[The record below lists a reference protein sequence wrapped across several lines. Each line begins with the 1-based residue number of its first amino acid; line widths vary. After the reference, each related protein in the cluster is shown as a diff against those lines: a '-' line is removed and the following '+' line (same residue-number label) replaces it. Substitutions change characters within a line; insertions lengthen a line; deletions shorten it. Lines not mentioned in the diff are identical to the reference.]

1 MKGEFN
7 LEALSP
13 GGRSSASQDS
23 KLLYIFTGPQICS
36 VQCYPSEPSISRP
49 ELLHCKQHV
58 LWTAFTSSTSGAATP
73 QEQQYLLPHSDQIPQ
88 AASLQAKPNYYLLL
102 SAAAAARKGAEWP
115 ALTAEAEVTGKQS
128 SYRLCV
134 TEQLRLAFKECKL
147 ASRRMCFMDEFQ

>member
-1 MKGEFN
+1 MKAEFN

-13 GGRSSASQDS
+13 GGSSSASQDS

-58 LWTAFTSSTSGAATP
+58 LCTAFTSSTSGAATP

-88 AASLQAKPNYYLLL
+88 AASLQAKPTITCCYLQQQQPG
-102 SAAAAARKGAEWP
+102 KGQNGQHSQ
-115 ALTAEAEVTGKQS
+115 LKQ
-128 SYRLCV
+128 R
-134 TEQLRLAFKECKL
+134 
-147 ASRRMCFMDEFQ
+147 